1 MAFTAP
7 ATRIISN
14 FQKLDIPSEAPP
26 KPKGNGMMNR
36 KGNFTPI
43 DEKEDKQPIIK
54 AKEIQMYIR
63 SKNKKRNGLNETA

>member
-1 MAFTAP
+1 MDTEP
-7 ATRIISN
+7 ARRIISN